1 MHKYVFFSM
10 GFLTFVLAEIL
21 VRYSGKAYGYSLIYY
36 LIPIFSIPIFYLILF
51 KQFYN
56 ENLKK

>member
-1 MHKYVFFSM
+1 M
-10 GFLTFVLAEIL
+10 GFLTLVLAEIL